1 MIGSITMDNFSYYNP
16 VRVEFGRGTI
26 AKLTDLL
33 SIDERVLMVYGGGSI
48 KKNGVYDQVKKALAG
63 RVLEE
68 FGGVEANPQYET
80 LMRAVEVVRSKD
92 ITFILAVGGGSVLDG
107 VKFVAAA
114 ARFEGQPWDILEKD
128 APVTEAIPLGSVL
141 TLPATGSEM
150 NTFAVIS
157 RDETRQKLAFGA
169 ESCYPRFA
177 ILDPETTLSLP
188 ERQVANGIVDA
199 FIHVFEQYMT
209 FDQEAPLQD
218 RQAEGILLTLIE
230 QADRVLENPKDY
242 NTRAN
247 IMWSA
252 TQALN
257 GLIGVGVAQDWA
269 THMIGHELTALFG
282 IDHARTLAVVL
293 PSLLRHQKEDKKDKL
308 LQYTERVWGL
318 SGEDDDEVIEAGIQ
332 KTEAFFHR
340 LGVPTR
346 LSDHQVDLKQTE
358 PIVARFSEQ
367 NARMGERQS
376 IDAPAVEAI
385 LRASL

>member
-1 MIGSITMDNFSYYNP
+1 MENFSYYNP

-26 AKLTDLL
+26 AKLVDLL
-33 SIDERVLMVYGGGSI
+33 SPDERVLMVYGGGSI
-48 KKNGVYDQVKKALAG
+48 KRNGVYDQVKKALTG
-63 RVLEE
+63 RDLEE

-80 LMRAVEVVRSKD
+80 LMRAVEIVRSKE

-107 VKFVAAA
+107 VKFIAAA
-114 ARFEGQPWDILEKD
+114 ARFEGEPWDFLEKH
-128 APVTEAIPLGSVL
+128 APVMEAVPLGSVL

-157 RDETRQKLAFGA
+157 RKETRQKLAFSS
-169 ESCYPRFA
+169 ESCYPKFA

-199 FIHVFEQYMT
+199 FIHVLEQYLT
-209 FDQEAPLQD
+209 WDQDAPLQD
-218 RQAEGILLTLIE
+218 RQAEGILLTLID
-230 QADRVLENPKDY
+230 QAERVLKNPKDY
-242 NTRAN
+242 AIRAN
-247 IMWSA
+247 LMWSA

-257 GLIGVGVAQDWA
+257 GLIGVGVEQDWA

-293 PSLLRHQKEDKKDKL
+293 PSLLRQQKENKKEKL
-308 LQYTERVWGL
+308 LQYAKRVWGL
-318 SGEDDDEVIEAGIQ
+318 SGKNGDDVIEQGIQ
-332 KTEAFFHR
+332 KTEAFFHS

-346 LSDHQVDLKQTE
+346 LSDHQVDVKQTE
-358 PIVARFSEQ
+358 PIVTRFSEQ

-376 IDAPAVEAI
+376 IDAAAVDAI
-385 LRASL
+385 LRASA

>member
-1 MIGSITMDNFSYYNP
+1 MENFSYYNP

-26 AKLTDLL
+26 AKLVDLL
-33 SIDERVLMVYGGGSI
+33 SPDERVLMVYGGGSV
-48 KKNGVYDQVKKALAG
+48 KQNGVYDQVKKALTG
-63 RVLEE
+63 RDLEE

-80 LMRAVEVVRSKD
+80 LMRAVEIVRSKE

-107 VKFVAAA
+107 VKFIAAA
-114 ARFEGQPWDILEKD
+114 ARFEGEPWDFLEKH
-128 APVTEAIPLGSVL
+128 APVMEAVPLGSVL

-157 RDETRQKLAFGA
+157 RKETRQKLAFSS
-169 ESCYPRFA
+169 ESCYPKFA

-199 FIHVFEQYMT
+199 FIHVLEQYLT
-209 FDQEAPLQD
+209 WDQDAPLQD
-218 RQAEGILLTLIE
+218 RQAEGILLTLID
-230 QADRVLENPKDY
+230 QAERVLKNPKDY
-242 NTRAN
+242 AIRAN
-247 IMWSA
+247 LMWSA

-257 GLIGVGVAQDWA
+257 GLIGVGVEQDWA

-293 PSLLRHQKEDKKDKL
+293 PSLLRQQKENKKEKL
-308 LQYTERVWGL
+308 LQYAKRVWGL
-318 SGEDDDEVIEAGIQ
+318 SGKDDDDVIEQGIQ
-332 KTEAFFHR
+332 KTEAFFHS

-346 LSDHQVDLKQTE
+346 LSDHQVDVKQTE
-358 PIVARFSEQ
+358 PIVTRFSEQ

-376 IDAPAVEAI
+376 IDAAAVDAI
-385 LRASL
+385 LRASA